1 MGIEEQVMADK
12 DIQIEVLKGV
22 VEDYREQCS
31 FMKKV
36 ATGLGIFALVC
47 FLAVVGMG
55 IYHYERFV
63 KFLNDYDLQIETTIT
78 TNDSSNNEGSISVDR
93 K

>member
-1 MGIEEQVMADK
+1 MGIEEQVKADK

-63 KFLNDYDLQIETTIT
+63 KFLNDYDVKIESVLTTDSG
-78 TNDSSNNEGSISVDR
+78 NDNSINVDR

>member
-1 MGIEEQVMADK
+1 MGAEEEVRNDK
-12 DIQIEVLKGV
+12 DIQVEILKDV
-22 VEDYREQCS
+22 VADYKEQVN

-55 IYHYERFV
+55 LYHHERFI
-63 KFLNDYDLQIETTIT
+63 KFLNDYDLKIETTIT
-78 TNDSSNNEGSISVDR
+78 TNDTSTNEGNISIDR

>member
-1 MGIEEQVMADK
+1 MGAEEQVRADK
-12 DIQIEVLKGV
+12 EIQVEILKDV
-22 VEDYREQCS
+22 VQDYKEQVA

-47 FLAVVGMG
+47 FLAVVGLG
-55 IYHYERFV
+55 IYHNERFV
-63 KFLNDYDLQIETTIT
+63 KFLKDYDVKIENVLTTESG
-78 TNDSSNNEGSISVDR
+78 NDNSIHVDR

>member
-1 MGIEEQVMADK
+1 MGAEEEVKKDK
-12 DIQIEVLKGV
+12 DIQVEILKDV
-22 VEDYREQCS
+22 VADYKEQVN

-55 IYHYERFV
+55 IYHHERFV
-63 KFLNDYDLQIETTIT
+63 KFLNDYDVKIESVLTTDSG
-78 TNDSSNNEGSISVDR
+78 NDNSINVDR